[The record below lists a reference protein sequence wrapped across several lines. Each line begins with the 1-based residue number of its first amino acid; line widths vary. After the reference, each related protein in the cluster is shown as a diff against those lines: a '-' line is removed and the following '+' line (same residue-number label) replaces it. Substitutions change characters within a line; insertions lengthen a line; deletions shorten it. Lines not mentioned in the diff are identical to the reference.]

1 MTLIE
6 ELCKSNSKLQIQLDD
21 ISCEHIVASFWNQN
35 GHYDISVT
43 FIHDKGEI
51 VIGSYFRTNRDV
63 VVESQWRDDF
73 DSEESFEE
81 WLDDFAYEDK
91 IITSYQPGLEIYSI
105 LKDEEKKDVGM
116 EIELE
121 DNPIYSCERVRLR
134 EVDKLKNYLIKLN
147 LPFYFKKS

>member
-6 ELCKSNSKLQIQLDD
+6 ELCKSNSKLQIQLDN
-21 ISCEHIVASFWNQN
+21 ISCEHIVASFWNQD

-63 VVESQWRDDF
+63 VVESEWRGDF
-73 DSEESFEE
+73 DSEESFED
-81 WLDDFAYEDK
+81 WLDEFAYEDK
-91 IITSYQPGLEIYSI
+91 IITFYQPGLEIFSK
-105 LKDEEKKDVGM
+105 LNDKGEKIIGM

-121 DNPIYSCERVRLR
+121 DNPVYSCERVRVR
-134 EVDKLKNYLIKLN
+134 DVDKLKKFIIKHD
-147 LPFYFKKS
+147 LPFYFND